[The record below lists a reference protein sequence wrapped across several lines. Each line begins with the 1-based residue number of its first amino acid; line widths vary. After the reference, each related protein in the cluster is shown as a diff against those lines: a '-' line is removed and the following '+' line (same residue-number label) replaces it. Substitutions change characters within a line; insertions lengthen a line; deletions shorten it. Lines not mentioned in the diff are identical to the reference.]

1 MQEISSDSKN
11 ILILAFMGAFL
22 PGMLLAY
29 RLNLFAYFS
38 AINDEKKIV
47 LPSLLFLLCPFLVP
61 FMVSHPLPSALS
73 SIIPVTTFILGQL
86 FAESNNQK
94 LWSEKEKEAIHQ
106 LYKKLLNNYKKA
118 KDNESHLK
126 SYLKK
131 EFCPT
136 RSDDLS
142 ALEDI
147 RVELINLESFQVLI
161 QSNLRLASNE
171 LINCTRDC
179 ARLINEF
186 NIELTHRKN
195 IENEIEDMTPD
206 NTYDNTVLRIE
217 QLLKIRE
224 IDDRLLRLL
233 NHTKGFLSY
242 EDEFSKAGLKIKI
255 F

>member
-1 MQEISSDSKN
+1 
-11 ILILAFMGAFL
+11 MGAVL
-22 PGMLLAY
+22 PGMLVAY
-29 RLNLFAYFS
+29 RLNLFAYFN

-47 LPSLLFLLCPFLVP
+47 LPSFLFLLCPFLVP

-94 LWSEKEKEAIHQ
+94 LWSEREKEAIYR
-106 LYKKLLNNYKKA
+106 LYRKLLNNYEKA

-131 EFCPT
+131 EPYPT
-136 RSDDLS
+136 CSDDLS
-142 ALEDI
+142 VLEDI
-147 RVELINLESFQVLI
+147 RVELINLESFQGLI

-171 LINCTRDC
+171 LINCTKDC
-179 ARLINEF
+179 TRLINEF

-195 IENEIEDMTPD
+195 IENELESMTPD
-206 NTYDNTVLRIE
+206 NTYENF
-217 QLLKIRE
+217 LLCTEKLWKIKE
-224 IDDRLLRLL
+224 IDDKLLSLL
-233 NHTKGFLSY
+233 NDTKGFLSY
-242 EDEFSKAGLKIKI
+242 EDEFSKAGLNINI